1 MHGGAGVAGVNQP
14 IGAIFVVVLGY
25 RGAEIAQD
33 DGLGQAVETAVAP
46 QGADDLRRL
55 RVAPHRFG
63 RTRRGD
69 LSRDRLRGAAGEEFV
84 HLGRRFGMGGEF
96 GFLPV
101 ADPATARPRW
111 VGRKEGP
118 ERGERGAR
126 IDAQRRPFERN
137 SLGWIAGCGGEGRQ
151 TRCVPLIVED
161 RRLRAGRRRR
171 RQGLVRRGG
180 RRWRRGRRGHGRR
193 RRDRREG
200 AIRGPRAWEIGIG
213 EFIRLGPGGRMR
225 RRGDRG
231 GLLADRGRQARARR
245 LRRRAWSF
253 SVAELGGW
261 VRVARGGLE
270 RRTDGGERRL
280 RLLTGA
286 GRERGRRVDAYAGG
300 ADSAFVDRRE
310 LGGGL
315 PPLRSEC
322 NQASSATNG
331 EKRTENGHGPSPLSR
346 GWANIAD
353 QDLNSGLPRPAP
365 FARSAPGLCVRKLAR
380 DMNRLGVG
388 QTGR

>member
-55 RVAPHRFG
+55 PVAPHRFG
-63 RTRRGD
+63 RARRGD
-69 LSRDRLRGAAGEEFV
+69 LSRDRLRRAAGEEFV

-118 ERGERGAR
+118 ERGERGVR

-180 RRWRRGRRGHGRR
+180 RWRRRRRGHGRR

-213 EFIRLGPGGRMR
+213 DSSVSGRADACGGAGTAAGSSRIGGGKPGPG
-225 RRGDRG
+225 DC
-231 GLLADRGRQARARR
+231 
-245 LRRRAWSF
+245 
-253 SVAELGGW
+253 
-261 VRVARGGLE
+261 
-270 RRTDGGERRL
+270 
-280 RLLTGA
+280 GA
-286 GRERGRRVDAYAGG
+286 GLGASASPSWAAGFASPRRPRATHGW
-300 ADSAFVDRRE
+300 RR
-310 LGGGL
+310 
-315 PPLRSEC
+315 
-322 NQASSATNG
+322 
-331 EKRTENGHGPSPLSR
+331 
-346 GWANIAD
+346 
-353 QDLNSGLPRPAP
+353 AP
-365 FARSAPGLCVRKLAR
+365 FAPLDRRRSRARAPRRRVRRRSRQRFRRSPRTWRGAPAP
-380 DMNRLGVG
+380 
-388 QTGR
+388 QE